1 MPYMLTNYSTEYR
14 AKLKTPE
21 EAVKVV
27 KDGDWVDYSGA
38 TGIPDLLDK
47 ALAARKDELHD
58 VKIRGYQSLRPVEVA
73 VCDPGQEHFCYNS
86 WFLSAGERKLR
97 DNGQCF
103 FIPMMF
109 RNMPKI
115 YREGFCKVD
124 VAMIQV
130 SPMDEHGYF
139 YFSMQ
144 CAAERALMD
153 VAKYKILE
161 VNENLPH
168 VQGTQNTVHISE
180 IDAVVEGEHGP
191 IPNLPRNAPTESDFK
206 LADYIMED
214 MHDGICLQL
223 GVGSISDSVGVR
235 LAESDIKD
243 IGIHTELL
251 CEALCDLYKAGK
263 ITNIHKNIDRYKTV
277 FTMVMGSQDIYDW
290 AADNSSVMTTAVD
303 YVNDPAVIGQLDNM
317 VSINNA
323 IEVDLYGQISS
334 ESVGPRQISG
344 CGGQMDFL
352 MGAFRSNGGKG
363 YICTKSAYTDKNG
376 VLRSKIVPSLDG
388 SKITSTCTD
397 AYYIVTEYGKVN
409 MMGKSEWQRAE
420 DLIGIAHPD
429 LRDGLIEEA
438 EKLGIWRRSN
448 KR

>member
-1 MPYMLTNYSTEYR
+1 MLTNYSTEYR

-38 TGIPDLLDK
+38 TGIPEHLDR
-47 ALAARKDELHD
+47 ALAARAEELHG
-58 VKIRGYQSLRPVEVA
+58 VNVRGYQSLRPVAIAE
-73 VCDPGQEHFCYNS
+73 CDPTGEHIRYNS
-86 WFLSAGERKLR
+86 WFLSANERKLR
-97 DNGQCF
+97 DRGLCS

-243 IGIHTELL
+243 IGVHTELL

-263 ITNIHKNIDRYKTV
+263 VTNIHKNIDRYKTV

-352 MGAFRSNGGKG
+352 MGAFRSKGGKG

-420 DLIGIAHPD
+420 DLIGIAHPN
-429 LRDGLIEEA
+429 LRDSLIEEA
-438 EKLGIWRRSN
+438 EKLGIWKRSN

>member
-1 MPYMLTNYSTEYR
+1 MLNDYTNEYKS
-14 AKLKTPE
+14 KLKTPE
-21 EAVKVV
+21 EAVRIV

-38 TGIPDLLDK
+38 LGMPDLLDK
-47 ALAARKDELHD
+47 ALAKRRDELHG
-58 VKIRGYQSLRPVEVA
+58 VNIRGYMSLHPVEVA
-73 VCDPGQEHFCYNS
+73 LCDPSLEHFCYNS
-86 WFLSAGERKLR
+86 WFLSSGERVLR
-97 DNGQCF
+97 DKGQCF
-103 FIPMMF
+103 FSPFVF
-109 RNMPKI
+109 RNLPKLF
-115 YREGFCKVD
+115 RSGLLEVD

-144 CAAERALMD
+144 CSAERALMD

-161 VNENLPH
+161 VNENLPR

-180 IDAVVEGEHGP
+180 VDAVVEGEHGP
-191 IPNLPRNAPTESDFK
+191 LHNLPRTEPTEMDFK

-214 MHDGICLQL
+214 MRDGLCIQL

-263 ITNIHKNIDRYKTV
+263 VTGKYKNIDRHKTV
-277 FTMVMGSQDIYDW
+277 FTMVMGSQDLYDW
-290 AADNSSVMTTAVD
+290 AADNSAVMTTAVD
-303 YVNDPAVIGQLDNM
+303 YVNDPNVIGQIDNM
-317 VSINNA
+317 VSINNCLG
-323 IEVDLYGQISS
+323 VDLYGQIAS
-334 ESVGPRQISG
+334 ESIGARQISG
-344 CGGQMDFL
+344 TGGQMDFM
-352 MGAFRSNGGKG
+352 MGTFRSNGGKA
-363 YICTKSAYTDKNG
+363 YICTKSSYTDKNG
-376 VLRSKIVPSLDG
+376 VLRSRILPSLGG
-388 SKITSTCTD
+388 SKISSTCTE
-397 AYYIVTEYGKVN
+397 AFYLVTEYGKVCL
-409 MMGKSEWQRAE
+409 MGKNEWQRAE
-420 DLIGIAHPD
+420 ELIGIAHPD